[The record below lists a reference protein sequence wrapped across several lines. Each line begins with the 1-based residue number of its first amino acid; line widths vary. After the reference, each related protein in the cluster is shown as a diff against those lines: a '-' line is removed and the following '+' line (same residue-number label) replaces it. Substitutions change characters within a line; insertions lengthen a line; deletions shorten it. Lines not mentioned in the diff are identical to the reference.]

1 MASTQFTDGS
11 LVTPSMTN
19 VPGDRGL
26 TFRAFRRDFPDDI
39 TLVVHPLADGGP
51 RPGRSI
57 NHFKFQLV
65 LHDASPSVF
74 SEPYLSPYPRPP
86 QCAECFLIRANSSAQ
101 TSEPRNEIAD
111 ELCRVLRLI
120 ARGEPLTHGLEGLPD
135 ADVLRTNGPVLVEL
149 FGVLCLNNLERSHD
163 QIVRDIIGRLRHAAG
178 CDYRV
183 GRLVV
188 TLCPL
193 LEAGD
198 QRGPMLTVNETG
210 IRHLIA

>member
-74 SEPYLSPYPRPP
+74 SEPYLSTHPRSFSLLAAPSRP
-86 QCAECFLIRANSSAQ
+86 S
-101 TSEPRNEIAD
+101 
-111 ELCRVLRLI
+111 
-120 ARGEPLTHGLEGLPD
+120 PLH
-135 ADVLRTNGPVLVEL
+135 AV
-149 FGVLCLNNLERSHD
+149 
-163 QIVRDIIGRLRHAAG
+163 IGASMRYA
-178 CDYRV
+178 
-183 GRLVV
+183 
-188 TLCPL
+188 
-193 LEAGD
+193 
-198 QRGPMLTVNETG
+198 
-210 IRHLIA
+210 